1 MVLNPETGFEG
12 LNSLVKGDRQE
23 LNNPVD
29 ESREGVS
36 PVRK

>member
-1 MVLNPETGFEG
+1 MVLNPETGFEK

-23 LNNPVD
+23 LNNPLD

>member
-1 MVLNPETGFEG
+1 MVLNPETE
-12 LNSLVKGDRQE
+12 LEKLHSLVKGERPE